1 MHLKDETR
9 KDETGQRAAEL
20 RIHGGRID
28 TAALLYPSAPQPWI
42 DLSTGIN
49 PIAWPVPQISLARY
63 QRLPLARE
71 LAQMTAAAAE
81 AYGLPANAAM
91 VPVAGSEI
99 AIRLLPR
106 MIGHG
111 RVGILTPTYGSHAAA
126 WRDAGAEVHE
136 LDGLPDPND
145 RDLQILIVVNPN
157 NPDGRAIARADLAA
171 FAQAWSAGGRRLIV
185 DEAFAEVRCEVSLL
199 AMPELPP
206 GVVVLRS
213 LGKFFGLAGLR
224 VGFVVVREPDASV
237 WHRLLGDWPV
247 SGPACEIA
255 TLALRD
261 AAWIAAAR
269 ARLAAD
275 RRRLDGILGGAGL
288 KLLGGTDLFALFE
301 GPDQID
307 LLDHFARAGILIR
320 GFAAAPRHYRFGLP
334 ADEAAW
340 RRLEAACGALA
351 G

>member
-1 MHLKDETR
+1 MDCNMNLKDETG
-9 KDETGQRAAEL
+9 KTAAEL

-28 TAALLYPSAPQPWI
+28 TATLLYPSAPQPWI

-49 PIAWPVPQISLARY
+49 PIAWPVPTIPLARY
-63 QRLPLARE
+63 QRLPLGRE
-71 LAQMTAAAAE
+71 IEQMTTAAAD
-81 AYGLPANAAM
+81 AYGLPANAAI

-126 WRDAGAEVHE
+126 WRDVGAEVHE
-136 LDGLPDPND
+136 LVALPDPNIH
-145 RDLQILIVVNPN
+145 DLQTLIVVNPN

-171 FAQAWSAGGRRLIV
+171 FVQAWTAAGRRLIV
-185 DEAFAEVRCEVSLL
+185 DEAFADVRPDVSLL
-199 AMPELPP
+199 AMPELPV

-224 VGFVVVREPDASV
+224 VGFVVVREPDASA
-237 WHRLLGDWPV
+237 WRRLLGDWPV

-255 TLALRD
+255 TQALRD
-261 AAWIAAAR
+261 AAWIAATR

-275 RRRLDGILGGAGL
+275 RERLDGIIGRVGL
-288 KLLGGTDLFALFE
+288 KLLGGTDLFGLFE
-301 GPDQID
+301 GPDGID
-307 LLDHFARAGILIR
+307 LLDQFARAGILIR
-320 GFAAAPRHYRFGLP
+320 SFAAAPRRYRFGLP

-340 RRLEAACGALA
+340 RRLEAACGTLA
-351 G
+351 A

>member
-1 MHLKDETR
+1 MDCNMHLKDETG
-9 KDETGQRAAEL
+9 ETGAEL

-49 PIAWPVPQISLARY
+49 PIAWPVPQIPLARY

-71 LAQMTAAAAE
+71 IEQMTAAAAD
-81 AYGLPANAAM
+81 AYGLPAHAAI
-91 VPVAGSEI
+91 VPVSGSEI

-111 RVGILTPTYGSHAAA
+111 CVGVLTPTYGSHAAA
-126 WRDAGAEVHE
+126 WRDAGAQVHE
-136 LDGLPDPND
+136 LVALPDPNIH
-145 RDLQILIVVNPN
+145 DLQTLVVVNPN

-171 FAQAWSAGGRRLIV
+171 FAQVWTAAGRRLIV
-185 DEAFAEVRCEVSLL
+185 DEAFADVRPDVSLL
-199 AMPELPP
+199 ARPELPV

-224 VGFVVVREPDASV
+224 LGFVVVREPEASA
-237 WHRLLGDWPV
+237 WRRLLGDWPV

-255 TLALRD
+255 AKALRD

-269 ARLAAD
+269 ARLAVD
-275 RRRLDGILGGAGL
+275 RRRLDGIIGRAGL
-288 KLLGGTDLFALFE
+288 KLLGGTDLFGLFE
-301 GPDQID
+301 GPDGTD
-307 LLDHFARAGILIR
+307 LLDHFARAGILVR
-320 GFAAAPRHYRFGLP
+320 SFAEAPRHYRFGLP

-351 G
+351 A

>member
-1 MHLKDETR
+1 MDCNMHSKE
-9 KDETGQRAAEL
+9 ETGESAAEL

-28 TAALLYPSAPQPWI
+28 AAALLYPSALQPWI

-49 PIAWPVPQISLARY
+49 PIAWPVPQIPLVRY

-71 LAQMTAAAAE
+71 IEQMSAAAAD
-81 AYGLPANAAM
+81 AYGLPANAAI
-91 VPVAGSEI
+91 VPVPGSEI

-106 MIGHG
+106 VIGQG
-111 RVGILTPTYGSHAAA
+111 RVGILTPTYGSHAEA

-136 LDGLPDPND
+136 LVALPDPNVH
-145 RDLQILIVVNPN
+145 DLQTLVVVNPN
-157 NPDGRAIARADLAA
+157 NPDGGLIARADLAA
-171 FAQAWSAGGRRLIV
+171 FARVWTAAGRRLIV
-185 DEAFAEVRCEVSLL
+185 DEAFADVRTDMSLL
-199 AMPELPP
+199 AMLELPR

-224 VGFVVVREPDASV
+224 VGFVVLCEPEASA
-237 WHRLLGDWPV
+237 WRRLLGDWPV

-261 AAWIAAAR
+261 AAWIATTR

-275 RRRLDGILGGAGL
+275 RTRLDDVLGRAGL
-288 KLLGGTDLFALFE
+288 KLLGGTDLFGLFE
-301 GPDQID
+301 GSDGTD
-307 LLDHFARAGILIR
+307 LLDHFARAGILVR
-320 GFAAAPRHYRFGLP
+320 GFATMPRHYRFGLP

-340 RRLEAACGALA
+340 RRLEAACGTLGA
-351 G
+351 

>member
-1 MHLKDETR
+1 MDCNMHLKD
-9 KDETGQRAAEL
+9 KTGEAAEL

-49 PIAWPVPQISLARY
+49 PIAWPVPQIPLARY

-71 LAQMTAAAAE
+71 MAQMTAAAAE
-81 AYGLPANAAM
+81 AYGLPANAAI
-91 VPVAGSEI
+91 VPVSGSEL

-106 MIGHG
+106 MIGAG

-126 WRDAGAEVHE
+126 WRDAGAEAHE
-136 LDGLPDPND
+136 LVALPDPNTH
-145 RDLQILIVVNPN
+145 DLQTLIVVNPN

-171 FAQAWSAGGRRLIV
+171 FAQVWTTAGRRLIV
-185 DEAFAEVRCEVSLL
+185 DEAFADVRPDVSVL
-199 AMPELPP
+199 AMPELPA

-224 VGFVVVREPDASV
+224 VGFVVVREPDASA
-237 WHRLLGDWPV
+237 WRRLLGDWPV

-255 TLALRD
+255 ALALRD
-261 AAWIAAAR
+261 AAWIAATR

-275 RRRLDGILGGAGL
+275 RRRLDGILGRAGL
-288 KLLGGTDLFALFE
+288 KLLGGTDLFGLFE
-301 GPDQID
+301 GPDGID
-307 LLDHFARAGILIR
+307 LLDHFARAGILVR
-320 GFAAAPRHYRFGLP
+320 GFAAAPRRYRFGLP

-340 RRLEAACGALA
+340 RRLEAACGTLA
-351 G
+351 A

>member
-1 MHLKDETR
+1 MDCNMNLKDETG
-9 KDETGQRAAEL
+9 ETAAEL

-49 PIAWPVPQISLARY
+49 PIAWPVPQIPLARY
-63 QRLPLARE
+63 QRLPFARE
-71 LAQMTAAAAE
+71 MAQMTAAAAE
-81 AYGLPANAAM
+81 AYGLPANAAI
-91 VPVAGSEI
+91 VPVSGSEL

-106 MIGHG
+106 MIGAG

-126 WRDAGAEVHE
+126 WRDAGAEAHE
-136 LDGLPDPND
+136 LVALPDPNTH
-145 RDLQILIVVNPN
+145 DLQTLIVVNPN
-157 NPDGRAIARADLAA
+157 NPDGRAIARTDLAA
-171 FAQAWSAGGRRLIV
+171 FAQVWTTAGRRLIV
-185 DEAFAEVRCEVSLL
+185 DEAFADVRPDVSVL
-199 AMPELPP
+199 AMPELPV

-224 VGFVVVREPDASV
+224 VGFVVVREPDASA
-237 WHRLLGDWPV
+237 WCRLLGDWPV

-269 ARLAAD
+269 TRLAAD
-275 RRRLDGILGGAGL
+275 RKRLDGTIGRAGL
-288 KLLGGTDLFALFE
+288 KLLGGTDLFGLFE
-301 GPDQID
+301 GPDGID
-307 LLDHFARAGILIR
+307 LLDHFARVGILIR
-320 GFAAAPRHYRFGLP
+320 SFAVAPRYYRFGLP

-340 RRLEAACGALA
+340 RRLEAACGTLA
-351 G
+351 A

>member
-1 MHLKDETR
+1 MHLKGEIGET
-9 KDETGQRAAEL
+9 AAEL

-28 TAALLYPSAPQPWI
+28 AVALLYPSAPQPWI

-49 PIAWPVPQISLARY
+49 SVAWPVPPIPFARY

-71 LAQMTAAAAE
+71 MAQMTAAAAE
-81 AYGLPANAAM
+81 AYGCPANAAILP
-91 VPVAGSEI
+91 VPGSEI

-106 MIGHG
+106 MSGHG

-136 LDGLPDPND
+136 LVALPDPNIQ
-145 RDLQILIVVNPN
+145 DLQTLIVVNPN
-157 NPDGRAIARADLAA
+157 NPDGRAVTRADLAV
-171 FAQAWSAGGRRLIV
+171 FAKAWTATGRRLIV
-185 DEAFAEVRCEVSLL
+185 DEAFADVRTDVSVL
-199 AMPELPP
+199 AMQELPV

-224 VGFVVVREPDASV
+224 VGFVVTTEPDASA
-237 WHRLLGDWPV
+237 WRRLLGDWPV

-261 AAWIAAAR
+261 AAWIASTR

-275 RRRLDGILGGAGL
+275 RRRLDGILGRAGL
-288 KLLGGTDLFALFE
+288 KLLGGTDLFGLFE
-301 GPDQID
+301 GPDGID
-307 LLDHFARAGILIR
+307 LLDHFARAGVLIR
-320 GFAAAPRHYRFGLP
+320 SFAAAPRRYRFGFP

-340 RRLEAACGALA
+340 RRLKAACATLDA
-351 G
+351 

>member
-1 MHLKDETR
+1 MHLKDETG
-9 KDETGQRAAEL
+9 ERAAEL

-49 PIAWPVPQISLARY
+49 PIAWPVPQIPLARY

-71 LAQMTAAAAE
+71 MAQMTAAAAD
-81 AYGLPANAAM
+81 AYGLPANAAI
-91 VPVAGSEI
+91 VPVSGSEI

-106 MIGHG
+106 MLGQG

-126 WRDAGAEVHE
+126 WRDASAEVHE
-136 LDGLPDPND
+136 LVALPDPNIHE
-145 RDLQILIVVNPN
+145 LQTLIVVNPN

-171 FAQAWSAGGRRLIV
+171 FAQAWTAAGRRLIV
-185 DEAFAEVRCEVSLL
+185 DEAFADVRPDVSLL
-199 AMPELPP
+199 AMPELPA

-224 VGFVVVREPDASV
+224 VGFVVVHEPEAAA
-237 WHRLLGDWPV
+237 WRQLLGDWPV

-255 TLALRD
+255 ALALRD
-261 AAWIAAAR
+261 AAWIATAR
-269 ARLAAD
+269 TRLAAD
-275 RRRLDGILGGAGL
+275 RRRLDRTLGRAGL
-288 KLLGGTDLFALFE
+288 KLLGGIDLFGLFE
-301 GPDQID
+301 GSDGID

-320 GFAAAPRHYRFGLP
+320 GFSAPPRRYRFGLP

-340 RRLEAACGALA
+340 RRLEAACGTLA
-351 G
+351 A

>member
-1 MHLKDETR
+1 MNS
-9 KDETGQRAAEL
+9 KDETGKTVAEL

-28 TAALLYPSAPQPWI
+28 MAALLYPSAPQPWI

-49 PIAWPVPQISLARY
+49 PIAWPVPPIPLARY

-71 LAQMTAAAAE
+71 IEQMTAAAAD
-81 AYGLPANAAM
+81 AYGCPLNAAM
-91 VPVAGSEI
+91 VPVSGSEL

-106 MIGHG
+106 VLGAG

-136 LDGLPDPND
+136 LAALPDPNIH
-145 RDLQILIVVNPN
+145 DLQTLIVVNPN
-157 NPDGRAIARADLAA
+157 NPDGRVIARANLAA
-171 FAQAWSAGGRRLIV
+171 FAQAWTAAGRRLIV
-185 DEAFAEVRCEVSLL
+185 DEAFADVRPDVSLL
-199 AMPELPP
+199 AMPELPV

-224 VGFVVVREPDASV
+224 AGFVVVREPDASA
-237 WHRLLGDWPV
+237 WRRLLGDWPV

-255 TLALRD
+255 ALALRD

-275 RRRLDGILGGAGL
+275 RRRLDGVIGRAGL
-288 KLLGGTDLFALFE
+288 KLLGGTDLFGLFE
-301 GPDQID
+301 GPDGTD
-307 LLDHFARAGILIR
+307 LLDHFARAGILVR
-320 GFAAAPRHYRFGLP
+320 SFAAAPRHCRFGLP
-334 ADEAAW
+334 ADEAGW

-351 G
+351 A

>member
-1 MHLKDETR
+1 MDCNMHS
-9 KDETGQRAAEL
+9 KDETGETAAEL

-49 PIAWPVPQISLARY
+49 PVAWPVPQIPLARY
-63 QRLPLARE
+63 QRLPLASE
-71 LAQMTAAAAE
+71 MAQMTAAAAD
-81 AYGLPANAAM
+81 AYGLPANAAI
-91 VPVAGSEI
+91 VPVSGSEL

-106 MIGHG
+106 MIGAG

-136 LDGLPDPND
+136 LGALPDSSAH
-145 RDLQILIVVNPN
+145 DLETLVVVNPN
-157 NPDGRAIARADLAA
+157 NPDGRAITRADLAA
-171 FAQAWSAGGRRLIV
+171 FAQAWTAAGRRLIV
-185 DEAFAEVRCEVSLL
+185 DEAFAELRPDVSLL
-199 AMPELPP
+199 ALPELPP

-224 VGFVVVREPDASV
+224 VGFVVLHEPDASA
-237 WHRLLGDWPV
+237 WRRLLGDWPV

-255 TLALRD
+255 ALALRD
-261 AAWIAAAR
+261 TAWIAATR

-275 RRRLDGILGGAGL
+275 RKRLDGIVGRAGL
-288 KLLGGTDLFALFE
+288 KLLGGTDLFGLFE
-301 GPDQID
+301 GPDGID
-307 LLDHFARAGILIR
+307 LLDHFARAGILMR
-320 GFAAAPRHYRFGLP
+320 GLAAAPRRYRFGLP

-340 RRLEAACGALA
+340 RRLEVACGTLA
-351 G
+351 A

>member
-1 MHLKDETR
+1 MHSKNEIG
-9 KDETGQRAAEL
+9 EAAL

-28 TAALLYPSAPQPWI
+28 AAAQLYPSAPQPWI

-49 PIAWPVPQISLARY
+49 PVAWPVPQIPVVRY

-71 LAQMTAAAAE
+71 IAQLMQAAAGT
-81 AYGLPANAAM
+81 YGLPANAAI
-91 VPVAGSEI
+91 VPVPGSEL

-106 MIGHG
+106 LIGAD

-136 LDGLPDPND
+136 LATLPNPE
-145 RDLQILIVVNPN
+145 RPAFETLIVVNPN
-157 NPDGRAIARADLAA
+157 NPDGRAVARADLAA
-171 FAQAWSAGGRRLIV
+171 FAQAWTATGRRLIV
-185 DEAFAEVRCEVSLL
+185 DEAFADVRTDLSVL
-199 AMPELPP
+199 AMPELPT

-224 VGFVVVREPDASV
+224 VGFVVATEPDASA
-237 WHRLLGDWPV
+237 WRRLLGDWPV
-247 SGPACEIA
+247 SGPACEIG

-275 RRRLDGILGGAGL
+275 RWLLDGILGRAGL
-288 KLLGGTDLFALFE
+288 KLLGGTDLFGLFE
-301 GPDQID
+301 ARDGVD
-307 LLDHFARAGILIR
+307 LLDHFARAGILVR
-320 GFAAAPRHYRFGLP
+320 GFAAAPRQYRFGLP
-334 ADEAAW
+334 ADDAAW
-340 RRLEAACGALA
+340 RRLEAACGTLA
-351 G
+351 A